1 MENYHIYEEIG
12 KGEFGYSQVFKGREK
27 KKIEYVALKRY
38 EKCMMNKIV
47 NEVQIM
53 HKLTSPHI
61 LKFHDWYETR
71 SAFWLIVEYCTGSD
85 LESLL
90 KQDGHLPETSVRM
103 LGLDILAGLKYIH
116 SIGFLHCDL
125 RPRNFLV
132 DEYGILKISDFKLA
146 RKIPKT
152 TLGDEQLESR
162 GHFSYMAPELYS
174 SEGFHSYSSDFWS
187 LGCVLYELR
196 RGVAPFG
203 NDSVDVSVLLERIKE
218 VEPVTN
224 PIVFNEKDRNI
235 TNSNSKRRHESD
247 LRDRKVDPTNF
258 NSSGVDFIGVPAI
271 SADFADLLLWLLE
284 KMPVNRCVWKDLSS
298 HPFWR
303 TAVSPPKNLP
313 EQTQFDLYCKKV
325 ENQQSKR
332 MEMQSLAEVGIGPS
346 ELQQIT
352 NNQVPMSI
360 PLPMPDITPVRTQVK
375 PTNNTHDDTANHR
388 QRIDD
393 ASKLMKGVANSI
405 NQDPSG
411 DDYSDGFEPYDEDS
425 NVVSVNSRASKVATN
440 PTKENKNIA
449 DGGKHKNGSSL
460 LDATQ
465 VDDGNGSNTTL
476 NETFIDL
483 EVNDVKELSVAALL
497 MHVSDNNAKP
507 IMGNKYIENI
517 DKPVYKSSTTA
528 FPTVVAEDIPQLPPA
543 ELESVLNQLYKYLY
557 KYCYANGSS
566 SGSSP
571 NTGNSTSSSIVMNA
585 NALAERSRL
594 LSYLVTI
601 SSYVE
606 VANYILN
613 NNFLLLLLRII
624 RTPGDASNNSNMA
637 TKTFNSSIK
646 STATNGAT
654 SLNAAITLSRTLA
667 SASLAYMLRY
677 CGFVQPPTVRNRD
690 DHIIASLI
698 GILKE
703 SSKMDSKL
711 KRRVVA
717 ALGEAVFYVCSQPDP
732 QDEDGNGNGGQ
743 WSLPAGVITVLLKCL
758 KDETDEIVRHYAAKT
773 IENVLSQGSIEYRRR
788 FAIVEIA
795 ARLLEM
801 SQHARNEVLQ
811 ATCGMALSHI
821 FYLVMTNEPTDIKV
835 GGNDAAAGARFIVRV
850 FEKGGL
856 PGIVEALRDGQ
867 GQPKL
872 QQAYLNII
880 NIIFCTDLCP
890 STGEGPNELS
900 YRDTM
905 DTRSTS
911 ATGNTAGQVLR
922 PLQNFFLKAPS
933 IIPTLLRL
941 IEHGNSNSVRAKA
954 FLCLQLLCK
963 HKTSILT
970 EHRLPVILM
979 RVIEPYVVQ
988 SDIPTSV
995 TQTGSSYNIK
1005 VALSMVFFIR
1015 STCIR
1020 ALQGIHSKLKQ
1031 IIQSKDVKNVT
1042 KTTPMKHSTPIHDN
1056 NSAYS
1061 RSRSSPGTM
1070 TRQTP
1075 LSAGTRDKS
1084 SRGSASSS
1092 KGGSAT
1098 PIDDNNDVIST
1109 KVHVQLLNHFSEML
1123 RSTFS
1128 MAAQPALGRFILAT
1142 GSFLVSSLANV
1153 LELIPEARV
1162 AANELVDN
1170 KESSVTAEAIDTAE
1184 QAALLALESIAQVD
1198 VVDSLSGICN
1208 TGQWPASISKY
1219 IPDKDAG
1226 YRFVVALHKNLLPVA
1241 GGLAFH
1247 TDGDV
1252 RVLIAASLRRLIPG
1266 TLKALLLTNISRDQL
1281 CSSLNPYLKCVPQLL
1296 QDQAPIPQ
1304 YTIRLLSDA
1313 YSVSPFVMKYM
1324 TGVLKQ
1330 NEGFQILLKVLKETI
1345 GTQKDS
1351 GDRNG
1356 GLVYDENVICCSDFY
1371 AMIEKL

>member
-1 MENYHIYEEIG
+1 
-12 KGEFGYSQVFKGREK
+12 
-27 KKIEYVALKRY
+27 
-38 EKCMMNKIV
+38 MMNKIV
-47 NEVQIM
+47 NEVQMM
-53 HKLTSPHI
+53 HKFASPHI

-71 SAFWLIVEYCTGSD
+71 SAFWIILEYCTGSD

-103 LGLDILAGLKYIH
+103 LGLDILAGLKYMH
-116 SIGFLHCDL
+116 SIGILHCDL

-152 TLGDEQLESR
+152 ILGDEQLESR

-174 SEGFHSYSSDFWS
+174 SEGFHSYSSDFWA

-203 NDSVDVSVLLERIKE
+203 NDSVDVNILLERIKE
-218 VEPVTN
+218 VEPVSN
-224 PIVFNEKDRNI
+224 PIVFNERDKTV
-235 TNSNSKRRHESD
+235 TNSNSKRRNENE
-247 LRDRKVDPTNF
+247 LRERKVDPTNF

-271 SADFADLLLWLLE
+271 SADFADLLMWLLE
-284 KMPVNRCVWKDLSS
+284 KMSVNRCVWKDLSS
-298 HPFWR
+298 HPFWG
-303 TAVSPPKNLP
+303 TAVSPPKILP
-313 EQTQFDLYCKKV
+313 EQTQFDLFCKKF

-352 NNQVPMSI
+352 TNQMPTSL
-360 PLPMPDITPVRTQVK
+360 PLPIPDITPVRTQIK
-375 PTNNTHDDTANHR
+375 PANNAHDDIGNHR

-393 ASKLMKGVANSI
+393 ASKLMKGGLSSSNH
-405 NQDPSG
+405 DPSG

-425 NVVSVNSRASKVATN
+425 NVVSLNSRASKVVTN
-440 PTKENKNIA
+440 VNKEQKHVVETE
-449 DGGKHKNGSSL
+449 KHKSGVSL
-460 LDATQ
+460 LDVTQ
-465 VDDGNGSNTTL
+465 VDDGNGSNVTA

-483 EVNDVKELSVAALL
+483 EVNDLKELSVTSLL
-497 MHVSDNNAKP
+497 MHISDNNAKP

-517 DKPVYKSSTTA
+517 DKPVYKSSSTA
-528 FPTVVAEDIPQLPPA
+528 FPTVVAEEIPQLPPS
-543 ELESVLNQLYKYLY
+543 ELETLLNQLYKYLY
-557 KYCYANGSS
+557 KYCYTNGTATN
-566 SGSSP
+566 SSP
-571 NTGNSTSSSIVMNA
+571 NTGGQNSTSSSIIMNA
-585 NALAERSRL
+585 NALTERSRL

-624 RTPGDASNNSNMA
+624 KTPGDVSNNSNIA

-646 STATNGAT
+646 STAMNGAS

-667 SASLAYMLRY
+667 AATLAYMLRY
-677 CGFVQPPTVRNRD
+677 CGFIQPPTIRNRD

-698 GILKE
+698 SILKD
-703 SSKMDSKL
+703 SSKMDSKF
-711 KRRVVA
+711 KRRVIA
-717 ALGEAVFYVCSQPDP
+717 ALGETIFYISSQSDN
-732 QDEDGNGNGGQ
+732 QNEDTNTSGGQ
-743 WSLPAGVITVLLKCL
+743 WSLPAGVITIVLKCL

-773 IENVLSQGSIEYRRR
+773 VENVLSQGTAEYRRR
-788 FAIVEIA
+788 FAVVEIA

-821 FYLVMTNEPTDIKV
+821 FYLVMTNEPTDTRSNNNV
-835 GGNDAAAGARFIVRV
+835 VGNDTAAGARFIVRV
-850 FEKGGL
+850 LEKGGL

-890 STGEGPNELS
+890 STGDGQNELS
-900 YRDTM
+900 YRDTIENRP
-905 DTRSTS
+905 TST
-911 ATGNTAGQVLR
+911 TGNTAGQVLR

-954 FLCLQLLCK
+954 FLCLQLFCK
-963 HKTSILT
+963 HKASILT

-1020 ALQGIHSKLKQ
+1020 ALQGIHSKLKL
-1031 IIQSKDVKNVT
+1031 IVQSKDIKKIP
-1042 KTTPMKHSTPIHDN
+1042 KTTPVKHSTPSNDN
-1056 NSAYS
+1056 TSSNYS
-1061 RSRSSPGTM
+1061 RSRSSPSTM

-1075 LSAGTRDKS
+1075 LSAGSRDKS
-1084 SRGSASSS
+1084 SRGNTSSTKS
-1092 KGGSAT
+1092 GGSST
-1098 PIDDNNDVIST
+1098 PIDDSSDVIST
-1109 KVHVQLLNHFSEML
+1109 KVHIQLLNHFSEML

-1128 MAAQPALGRFILAT
+1128 MAAQPALGRFILTT
-1142 GSFLVSSLANV
+1142 GSLLVSALANV
-1153 LELIPEARV
+1153 LEVIPEARI
-1162 AANELVDN
+1162 AAQELADH
-1170 KESSVTAEAIDTAE
+1170 KETSITLEAIDTAE

-1208 TGQWPASISKY
+1208 TGQWPSSISKY

-1226 YRFVVALHKNLLPVA
+1226 YRFVITLHKNLLPIA

-1266 TLKALLLTNISRDQL
+1266 TLKALLLTNIGRDQL
-1281 CSSLNPYLKCVPQLL
+1281 CSSLNPYLRCVPQLL

-1313 YSVSPFVMKYM
+1313 YSVSPAVMKYI
-1324 TGVLKQ
+1324 TSVLKQ
-1330 NEGFQILLKVLKETI
+1330 NEGFQILLKVLKETLSR
-1345 GTQKDS
+1345 QQDS
-1351 GDRNG
+1351 TDRNG
-1356 GLVYDENVICCSDFY
+1356 DMVYDENIICCNDFY
-1371 AMIEKL
+1371 SMIEKL